1 MVLLRVKKFKKK
13 KDEIL
18 KFSQPKRRQTNDGK

>member
-1 MVLLRVKKFKKK
+1 MNEGKMNFKKKKK

-18 KFSQPKRRQTNDGK
+18 WMKWGD